1 MALPAA
7 LLLGL
12 QATVVP
18 SAGIFDV
25 TKYGAKGD
33 ATTVDSS
40 AVRAAAA
47 ACASAGGGTLLFP
60 AAQGGPQLGVAAPC
74 AASPCPGHPAVNFC
88 PSNPASGQCD
98 APMPHK
104 PCPPCANPYA
114 GMLRGYVTGAFSHGS

>member
-12 QATVVP
+12 QATTVP

-25 TKYGAKGD
+25 MKYGAKGD
-33 ATTVDSS
+33 AKTVDSS

-60 AAQGGPQLGVAAPC
+60 AAPLGPPRA
-74 AASPCPGHPAVNFC
+74 
-88 PSNPASGQCD
+88 D
-98 APMPHK
+98 
-104 PCPPCANPYA
+104 PYA
-114 GMLRGYVTGAFSHGS
+114 GMLRGYVTGAFGHGP

>member
-12 QATVVP
+12 QATMVP

-33 ATTVDSS
+33 AKTVDSS

-60 AAQGGPQLGVAAPC
+60 AAPLQG
-74 AASPCPGHPAVNFC
+74 
-88 PSNPASGQCD
+88 
-98 APMPHK
+98 
-104 PCPPCANPYA
+104 PPCADPYA
-114 GMLRGYVTGAFSHGS
+114 GMLRGYVTGAFGHGP